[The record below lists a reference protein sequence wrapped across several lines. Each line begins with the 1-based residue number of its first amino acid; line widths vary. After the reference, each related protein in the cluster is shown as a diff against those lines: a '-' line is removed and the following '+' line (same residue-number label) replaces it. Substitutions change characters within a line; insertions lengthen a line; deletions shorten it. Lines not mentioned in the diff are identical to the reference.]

1 LDHTIVEVAMR
12 AELDTFI
19 DDLPDMDPVIAT
31 ETTHYGWRGLTS
43 GGEVL
48 EVKGGPIPDNLTVA
62 CAGLAIGRR
71 KVTND
76 TSVDISD
83 YLRRFNGVVDAY
95 KANRLDEALSMASL
109 VTPPTIRSKFNRAM
123 VLLAAGRWH
132 EGLHEY
138 WECEQFEP
146 FMRPQVKE
154 ALELGLKPWMGET
167 TGKGVVIMH
176 AHGFGDTLMM
186 LRFLPRVRALERV
199 SLLVPRELRRLVQ
212 GDISPAGCEYYC
224 PILHLLHFL
233 NISPQDVR
241 SCSYIRPDSRLV
253 ERWLLRINSPR
264 KKIGIA
270 WSVGKP
276 SVGDYPREMPL
287 ETLVSALRGSD
298 VELHSVQAQGED
310 EARALGVKTHHYD
323 DFADCAA
330 VMSLM
335 DEIVSV
341 DTAALH
347 LAGAIGHPKVFA
359 LLSHWHSWRWI
370 APWYENVKLCVQ
382 LSPGD
387 WLSSIAQVI

>member
-1 LDHTIVEVAMR
+1 
-12 AELDTFI
+12 
-19 DDLPDMDPVIAT
+19 
-31 ETTHYGWRGLTS
+31 
-43 GGEVL
+43 
-48 EVKGGPIPDNLTVA
+48 
-62 CAGLAIGRR
+62 
-71 KVTND
+71 
-76 TSVDISD
+76 
-83 YLRRFNGVVDAY
+83 
-95 KANRLDEALSMASL
+95 
-109 VTPPTIRSKFNRAM
+109 
-123 VLLAAGRWH
+123 
-132 EGLHEY
+132 
-138 WECEQFEP
+138 
-146 FMRPQVKE
+146 
-154 ALELGLKPWMGET
+154 
-167 TGKGVVIMH
+167 MH

-264 KKIGIA
+264 KKIGVA

-310 EARALGVKTHHYD
+310 EARALGVKTHTYD

-330 VMSLM
+330 VMRALIASTLRS
-335 DEIVSV
+335 ILKSV
-341 DTAALH
+341 EGQFRPGPYYLPITGGWLPDGAAINWWQEGYNPMY
-347 LAGAIGHPKVFA
+347 ATTCSQCDVRRGRGNIR
-359 LLSHWHSWRWI
+359 RW
-370 APWYENVKLCVQ
+370 
-382 LSPGD
+382 S
-387 WLSSIAQVI
+387 